1 MAPLCGMKIDS
12 PSKLSVSFFFQ
23 MSAPRMGSGRAV
35 AHGEF
40 YTREGNLIALT
51 TQEGVVRANVRA
63 PDDPKAKL

>member
-1 MAPLCGMKIDS
+1 
-12 PSKLSVSFFFQ
+12 
-23 MSAPRMGSGRAV
+23 MGSGRAV

-63 PDDPKAKL
+63 PDDPRAKL